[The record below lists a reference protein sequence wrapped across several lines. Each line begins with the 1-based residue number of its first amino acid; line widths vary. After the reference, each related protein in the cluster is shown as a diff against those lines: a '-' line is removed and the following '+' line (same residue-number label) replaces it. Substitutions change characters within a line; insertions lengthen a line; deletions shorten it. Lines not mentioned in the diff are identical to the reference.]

1 MNIVILAAGQGK
13 RMKSALPKVL
23 QTLAGKPLLQ
33 HVLTTALS
41 LQGKQAKNGP
51 VVVVGHGAADVKTF
65 LASASKEDTNFGKVV
80 TALQA
85 EQKGTG
91 HALLQA
97 LPKLD
102 VQEPTL
108 VLYGDVPLTTKK
120 TLSKLAKLADGV
132 RGGNC
137 ALALLTQNL
146 SNPTGYGRI
155 LRDADGSVKA
165 IVEEKDATLTQKAI
179 QEINTGI
186 MVLPTNSLKKWLKAL
201 RASNAQGEYYLTD
214 VIAMAVKDGV
224 PIRTTQADDEFET
237 VGVNSRDQL
246 AALERAHQ
254 LNIANQ
260 LMDAGVSLADP
271 ARIDVRGTLECGTDV
286 SIDVGC
292 IFEGCVTLDAG
303 TKIGPFC
310 VIRNSVIGKGVSI
323 HAFSHVDGAK
333 VGSQSIIG
341 PYARLRP
348 GADLS
353 NDVHIGNFVEV
364 KNSKIAANSKANH
377 LAYVGDSIVGSRV
390 NIGAGTIT
398 CNYDGVNKHQTII
411 EDDVFIGS
419 DTQLVAPV
427 RVGRGATLGAGTTLT
442 KDAPANLLTISRVRQ
457 VSLRWQRP
465 VKQENKSVLKK
476 VSAKKVPVK
485 KVVAKKSAPKKTVAK
500 KVAKKVVK
508 TPAKDKK

>member
-1 MNIVILAAGQGK
+1 
-13 RMKSALPKVL
+13 MKSALPKVL

-33 HVLTTALS
+33 HVLSTAIS
-41 LQGKQAKNGP
+41 IQGKASKQGP
-51 VVVVGHGAADVKTF
+51 IVVLGHGAEDVKEF
-65 LASASKEDTNFGKVV
+65 LANVKKIDPTFSKVS

-102 VQEPTL
+102 LQEPTL
-108 VLYGDVPLTTKK
+108 VLYGDVPLTSKK
-120 TLSKLAKLADGV
+120 TLSKLTKLADGA
-132 RGGNC
+132 RGKDC

-146 SNPTGYGRI
+146 SHPSGYGRI
-155 LRDADGSVKA
+155 VRDADGSVQE
-165 IVEEKDATLTQKAI
+165 IVEEKDASPVQKAI
-179 QEINTGI
+179 KEINTGI
-186 MVLPTNSLKKWLKAL
+186 MVLPTGYLKKWLKAL
-201 RASNAQGEYYLTD
+201 RSSNAQGEYYLTD
-214 VIAMAVKDGV
+214 VIAMAVQDGV

-237 VGVNSRDQL
+237 IGVNSREQL
-246 AALERAHQ
+246 AALERLHQ

-271 ARIDVRGTLECGTDV
+271 ARIDVRGSLECGTDV
-286 SIDVGC
+286 LIDVGC
-292 IFEGCVTLDAG
+292 VFEGSVTVASG
-303 TKIGPFC
+303 TKIGPYC
-310 VIRNSVIGKGVSI
+310 VIRNSVIGKGVVI
-323 HAFSHVDGAK
+323 HAYSHIDGAK
-333 VGSQSIIG
+333 VGQQSIIG

-348 GADLS
+348 GADLA
-353 NDVHIGNFVEV
+353 NEVHIGNFVEV

-442 KDAPANLLTISRVRQ
+442 KDAPPNQLTVSRTKQISLQ
-457 VSLRWQRP
+457 WQRP
-465 VKQENKSVLKK
+465 VKKEKK
-476 VSAKKVPVK
+476 LA
-485 KVVAKKSAPKKTVAK
+485 AK
-500 KVAKKVVK
+500 KVAKKKVSPQK
-508 TPAKDKK
+508 SAPRSLKGKK

>member
-33 HVLTTALS
+33 HVLNTALD
-41 LQGKQAKNGP
+41 LQGKSTKTSP
-51 VVVVGHGAADVKTF
+51 IVVVGHGAADVKQF
-65 LASASKEDTNFGKVV
+65 LQTASEQDSRFGKVA

-102 VQEPTL
+102 VNEPTL
-108 VLYGDVPLTTKK
+108 VLYGDVPLTSKK
-120 TLSKLAKLADGV
+120 TLSKLANLADGI
-132 RGGNC
+132 RGQDS

-155 LRDADGSVKA
+155 VRDVDGSVIE
-165 IVEEKDATLTQKAI
+165 IVEEKDATPAQKRL

-186 MVLPTNSLKKWLKAL
+186 MVLPTNSLKKWLKSL

-224 PIRTTQADDEFET
+224 PIRTAQADAEYET

-246 AALERAHQ
+246 AALERVHQ
-254 LNIANQ
+254 LNQANI

-271 ARIDVRGTLECGTDV
+271 ARIDIRGTLECGTDV
-286 SIDVGC
+286 FIDVGC
-292 IFEGCVTLDAG
+292 VFEGSVTLAAG
-303 TKIGPFC
+303 TKLGPYC
-310 VIRNSVIGKGVSI
+310 IVRNSVIGKNVTI
-323 HAFSHVDGAK
+323 HPYSHIDGAQ
-333 VGSQSIIG
+333 VGSNSLIG

-398 CNYDGVNKHQTII
+398 CNFDGVNKHQTII

-442 KDAPANLLTISRVRQ
+442 KDAPPNQLTVSRAKQISLQ
-457 VSLRWQRP
+457 WQRP
-465 VKQENKSVLKK
+465 VKKVATKKSVK
-476 VSAKKVPVK
+476 VK
-485 KVVAKKSAPKKTVAK
+485 K
-500 KVAKKVVK
+500 
-508 TPAKDKK
+508 

>member
-1 MNIVILAAGQGK
+1 
-13 RMKSALPKVL
+13 MKSALPKVL

-33 HVLTTALS
+33 HVLNTALS
-41 LQGKQAKNGP
+41 IQGKGSKQGP
-51 VVVVGHGAADVKTF
+51 IVVVGHGAADVKEF
-65 LASASKEDTNFGKVV
+65 LANVSKADPAFGKVS

-102 VQEPTL
+102 SQEPTL
-108 VLYGDVPLTTKK
+108 VLYGDVPLTSKK
-120 TLSKLAKLADGV
+120 TLSKLVKLADGV
-132 RGGNC
+132 RGKDC

-146 SNPTGYGRI
+146 SNPSGYGRI
-155 LRDADGSVKA
+155 VRDADGSVQG
-165 IVEEKDATLTQKAI
+165 IVEEKDASLAQKAI
-179 QEINTGI
+179 KEINTGI
-186 MVLPTNSLKKWLKAL
+186 MVLPTGSLKKWLKAL
-201 RASNAQGEYYLTD
+201 RSSNAQGEYYLTD

-224 PIRTTQADDEFET
+224 PIRTTQADDEFEI

-246 AALERAHQ
+246 AALERVHQ
-254 LNIANQ
+254 HNIANQ

-271 ARIDVRGTLECGTDV
+271 ARIDVRGSLECGTDV

-292 IFEGCVTLDAG
+292 IFEGVVTVAAG
-303 TKIGPFC
+303 TKIGPYC
-310 VIRNSVIGKGVSI
+310 VIRNSVIGKGVTI
-323 HAFSHVDGAK
+323 HAYSHIDGAK
-333 VGSQSIIG
+333 VGASSLIG

-348 GADLS
+348 GADLA

-442 KDAPANLLTISRVRQ
+442 KDAPPNQLTVSRAKQISLQ
-457 VSLRWQRP
+457 WQRP
-465 VKQENKSVLKK
+465 VKQEKK
-476 VSAKKVPVK
+476 PQEKKLATK
-485 KVVAKKSAPKKTVAK
+485 KVVTKKTPSKKMATKKSVKAKK
-500 KVAKKVVK
+500 
-508 TPAKDKK
+508 

>member
-41 LQGKQAKNGP
+41 LQGKQAKTGP
-51 VVVVGHGAADVKTF
+51 IVVVGHGAADVKEF
-65 LASASKEDTNFGKVV
+65 LANASKEDPGFGRVLTV
-80 TALQA
+80 LQA

-97 LPKLD
+97 LPKLN

-108 VLYGDVPLTTKK
+108 VLYGDVPLTSKK
-120 TLSKLAKLADGV
+120 TLARLAKLADGV
-132 RGGNC
+132 RGQDS
-137 ALALLTQNL
+137 ALALLTQDL
-146 SNPTGYGRI
+146 TNPTGYGRI
-155 LRDADGSVKA
+155 VRDANGSVRE
-165 IVEEKDATLTQKAI
+165 IVEEKDAASAQKAI
-179 QEINTGI
+179 KEINTGI
-186 MVLPTNSLKKWLKAL
+186 MVLPTNSLRKWLKAL
-201 RASNAQGEYYLTD
+201 RSSNSQGEHYLTD
-214 VIAMAVKDGV
+214 VIAMAVKEGV

-237 VGVNSRDQL
+237 IGVNSRDQL
-246 AALERAHQ
+246 ASLERTHQ

-286 SIDVGC
+286 FIDVGC
-292 IFEGCVTLDAG
+292 VFEGCVTLAAG
-303 TKIGPFC
+303 TKLGPYC
-310 VIRNSVIGKGVSI
+310 VIRNSVIGKNVSI

-333 VGSQSIIG
+333 VGNHSLIG

-348 GADLS
+348 GADLA

-377 LAYVGDSIVGSRV
+377 LAYVGDAIVGSRV

-398 CNYDGVNKHQTII
+398 CNYDGVSKHQTII

-427 RVGRGATLGAGTTLT
+427 RIGQGATLGAGTTLT
-442 KDAPANLLTISRVRQ
+442 KDAPPNQLTISRAKQ
-457 VSLRWQRP
+457 ISLPWKRP
-465 VKQENKSVLKK
+465 VKQEKK
-476 VSAKKVPVK
+476 VLVKKTATT
-485 KVVAKKSAPKKTVAK
+485 KVVAKKAAKGKK
-500 KVAKKVVK
+500 
-508 TPAKDKK
+508 

>member
-33 HVLTTALS
+33 HVLTTALF
-41 LQGKQAKNGP
+41 LQGKQAKTGP
-51 VVVVGHGAADVKTF
+51 IVVVGHGAADVKEF
-65 LASASKEDTNFGKVV
+65 IANASQEDPSFGKVATV
-80 TALQA
+80 LQA

-108 VLYGDVPLTTKK
+108 VLYGDVPLTSKK
-120 TLSKLAKLADGV
+120 TLAKLAKLADGV
-132 RGGNC
+132 RGQDS
-137 ALALLTQNL
+137 ALALLTQDL
-146 SNPTGYGRI
+146 TNPTGYGRI
-155 LRDADGSVKA
+155 VRDAEGSVRE
-165 IVEEKDATLTQKAI
+165 IVEEKDATPAQKAI
-179 QEINTGI
+179 KEINTGI
-186 MVLPTNSLKKWLKAL
+186 MVLPTKALKRWLKAL
-201 RASNAQGEYYLTD
+201 RSSNSQGEYYLTD

-224 PIRTTQADDEFET
+224 PIRTTQADYEFET
-237 VGVNSRDQL
+237 IGVNSRDQL
-246 AALERAHQ
+246 ASLERTHQ

-286 SIDVGC
+286 FIDVGC
-292 IFEGCVTLDAG
+292 VFEGCVTLAVG
-303 TKIGPFC
+303 TKIGPYC
-310 VIRNSVIGKGVSI
+310 VIRNSVIGSNVSI
-323 HAFSHVDGAK
+323 NAFSHLDGAK
-333 VGSQSIIG
+333 VGNHSVVG

-348 GADLS
+348 GADLA

-411 EDDVFIGS
+411 EDDAFIGS

-442 KDAPANLLTISRVRQ
+442 KDAPPNQLTVSRAKQISIP
-457 VSLRWQRP
+457 WQRP
-465 VKQENKSVLKK
+465 VKQGKK
-476 VSAKKVPVK
+476 VAAKKTATK
-485 KVVAKKSAPKKTVAK
+485 KAVAKKAAKGKK
-500 KVAKKVVK
+500 
-508 TPAKDKK
+508 

>member
-23 QTLAGKPLLQ
+23 QTLAGKPLLH
-33 HVLTTALS
+33 HVLDTALA
-41 LQGKQAKNGP
+41 LQGKSSKTGP
-51 VVVVGHGAADVKTF
+51 VVVVGHGATDVKEF
-65 LASASKEDTNFGKVV
+65 LSNAAQEDARFIKVS

-85 EQKGTG
+85 QQKGTG

-102 VQEPTL
+102 AQEPTL
-108 VLYGDVPLTTKK
+108 VLYGDVPLTSKK

-132 RGGNC
+132 RGKDC
-137 ALALLTQNL
+137 ALALLTQDL
-146 SNPTGYGRI
+146 SDPTGYGRI
-155 LRDADGSVKA
+155 VRDTDGSVKE
-165 IVEEKDATLTQKAI
+165 IVEEKDASTAQKAI
-179 QEINTGI
+179 KEINTGI

-224 PIRTTQADDEFET
+224 PIRTAQADNEYET
-237 VGVNSRDQL
+237 IGVNSREQL
-246 AALERAHQ
+246 ASLERVHQ

-271 ARIDVRGTLECGTDV
+271 KRIDVRGTLECGPDV
-286 SIDVGC
+286 FIDVGC
-292 IFEGCVTLDAG
+292 VFEGCVTLASG
-303 TKIGPFC
+303 SKIGPYC
-310 VIRNSVIGKGVSI
+310 IIRNSTIGKDVTV
-323 HAFSHVDGAK
+323 HAFSHIDGAR
-333 VGSQSIIG
+333 VGNQSLIG

-348 GADLS
+348 GAELS

-377 LAYVGDSIVGSRV
+377 LAYVGDSIVGTRV

-442 KDAPANLLTISRVRQ
+442 KDAPANQLTVSRAKQISLQ
-457 VSLRWQRP
+457 WQRP
-465 VKQENKSVLKK
+465 VKKEKAST
-476 VSAKKVPVK
+476 
-485 KVVAKKSAPKKTVAK
+485 KKSITK
-500 KVAKKVVK
+500 KVAVKKS
-508 TPAKDKK
+508 TAKKPLKK